1 MNYNHMLN
9 RTEVII
15 YIEPED
21 NSTEDSPNNDDNI
34 INDTINNIYDDVLVS
49 EKSILS
55 SKGVNMAKTGNPIL
69 VLIIL
74 LFSMPLLLEENKLLN
89 YL

>member
-1 MNYNHMLN
+1 MLN

-21 NSTEDSPNNDDNI
+21 NSTEDSSNNDDNI

-74 LFSMPLLLEENKLLN
+74 LFSMPFIIRRK
-89 YL
+89 

>member
-1 MNYNHMLN
+1 MLN

-21 NSTEDSPNNDDNI
+21 NSTEDSSNNDDNI

-55 SKGVNMAKTGNPIL
+55 SKGVNMAKTGNPI
-69 VLIIL
+69 
-74 LFSMPLLLEENKLLN
+74 
-89 YL
+89 

>member
-1 MNYNHMLN
+1 MLN

-21 NSTEDSPNNDDNI
+21 NSTEDSSNNDDNI

-74 LFSMPLLLEENKLLN
+74 LFSMP
-89 YL
+89 YY

>member
-1 MNYNHMLN
+1 MLN

-21 NSTEDSPNNDDNI
+21 NSTEDSSNNEDNI

-74 LFSMPLLLEENKLLN
+74 LFSMPFIIRRK
-89 YL
+89 

>member
-1 MNYNHMLN
+1 MLN

-21 NSTEDSPNNDDNI
+21 NSTEDSSNNDDNI
-34 INDTINNIYDDVLVS
+34 INETINNIYDDVLVS

-74 LFSMPLLLEENKLLN
+74 LFSMPFIIRRK
-89 YL
+89 

>member
-1 MNYNHMLN
+1 MLN

>member
-1 MNYNHMLN
+1 MLN

-74 LFSMPLLLEENKLLN
+74 LFSMPFIIRRK
-89 YL
+89 

>member
-74 LFSMPLLLEENKLLN
+74 LFSMPFIIRRK
-89 YL
+89 

>member
-1 MNYNHMLN
+1 MLN

-21 NSTEDSPNNDDNI
+21 NSTEDSSNNDDNI

-55 SKGVNMAKTGNPIL
+55 SKGVNMTKTGNRIL

-74 LFSMPLLLEENKLLN
+74 LFSMPFIIRRK
-89 YL
+89 

>member
-21 NSTEDSPNNDDNI
+21 NSTEDSSNNDDNI

-74 LFSMPLLLEENKLLN
+74 LFSMPFIIRRK
-89 YL
+89 

>member
-1 MNYNHMLN
+1 MLN

-21 NSTEDSPNNDDNI
+21 NSTEDSSNNDDNI
-34 INDTINNIYDDVLVS
+34 INDTINSIYDDVLVS

-74 LFSMPLLLEENKLLN
+74 LFSMPFIIRRK
-89 YL
+89 

>member
-1 MNYNHMLN
+1 MLN

-34 INDTINNIYDDVLVS
+34 INDTI
-49 EKSILS
+49 
-55 SKGVNMAKTGNPIL
+55 MMM
-69 VLIIL
+69 
-74 LFSMPLLLEENKLLN
+74 FS
-89 YL
+89 YLKNQFYHLKE

>member
-1 MNYNHMLN
+1 MLN

-55 SKGVNMAKTGNPIL
+55 SKGVNMAKKGNPIL

-74 LFSMPLLLEENKLLN
+74 LFSMPFIIRRK
-89 YL
+89 

>member
-1 MNYNHMLN
+1 MLK

-21 NSTEDSPNNDDNI
+21 NSTEDSSNNDDNI

-74 LFSMPLLLEENKLLN
+74 LFSMPFIIRRK
-89 YL
+89 